1 MAEFDLD
8 GKYDCQTTI
17 KVVGVGGGGCN
28 AVRTMLGD
36 GVVGADFVVMNTDM
50 QALNDSPCEGRVQ
63 LGERLTRGLGAGAN
77 PDVGRKAAME
87 DVNRISEVVAGSD
100 MVFITAGMGGGT
112 GTGAAPIVAQAAKE
126 AGALTVAVVTRPF
139 GFEGRKRSRAAEEG
153 LGNLAPNVDALIVIP
168 NDKLL
173 DLDPNLTAADA
184 FRQADS
190 VLSTSVRG
198 ITEIIQVSGRINV
211 DFADVRTTLTAAGAC
226 VMGQGEGRGEKRAVE
241 ATQAAVCSPFLEE
254 NTLRGATRVLVNF
267 IGGSNMKLSEI
278 REAMEYLREQVHEDA
293 DVIMGQVELP
303 DHEDSIRVTVI
314 ATGFRREYEGTQIG
328 ARAGAQAVTTQPRTA
343 QYPAVAPYEMPAP
356 APRSRSSSSSC
367 PPPRRSAAAA
377 AAEAAR
383 QSQTPLFASAGG
395 GMVDEI
401 LDIPTYLRKQG
412 GE

>member
-8 GKYDCQTTI
+8 VKYDCQTTI

-28 AVRTMLGD
+28 AVRTMISD
-36 GVVGADFVVMNTDM
+36 GVAGADFIVMNTDM

-139 GFEGRKRSRAAEEG
+139 GFEGRRRSRAAEEG

-211 DFADVRTTLTAAGAC
+211 DFADVRTTLTSAGPC
-226 VMGQGEGRGEKRAVE
+226 VMGQGEGRGEKRAIE

-278 REAMEYLREQVHEDA
+278 REAMEYLRDQVHEDA

-314 ATGFRREYEGTQIG
+314 ATGFRREFEGVQIG
-328 ARAGAQAVTTQPRTA
+328 ARAAAQAATVQPRGS
-343 QYPAVAPYEMPAP
+343 QYPVSAPYEMPAP
-356 APRSRSSSSSC
+356 AQRPRTSSA

-383 QSQTPLFASAGG
+383 QSQTPLFAQAGS

>member
-8 GKYDCQTTI
+8 VKYDCQTTI

-28 AVRTMLGD
+28 AVRTMLND
-36 GVVGADFVVMNTDM
+36 GVAGADFVVMNTDM
-50 QALNDSPCEGRVQ
+50 QALNDSPCESRVQ

-77 PDVGRKAAME
+77 PDVGRKAALE
-87 DVNRISEVVAGSD
+87 DVNRISETIAGAD

-139 GFEGRKRSRAAEEG
+139 GFEGKRRLRAAEEG
-153 LGNLAPNVDALIVIP
+153 LSNLVPNVDALIVLP

-173 DLDPNLTAADA
+173 DLDPDLAAAEA
-184 FRQADS
+184 FRLADG

-211 DFADVRTTLTAAGAC
+211 DFADVRTTLTGAGPC
-226 VMGQGEGRGEKRAVE
+226 VMGQGEARGEKRALE

-254 NTLRGATRVLVNF
+254 ASLRGATRVLVNF

-278 REAMEYLREQVHEDA
+278 REAMDYLREQVHEDA

-314 ATGFRREYEGTQIG
+314 ATGFHREFDSAVVG
-328 ARAGAQAVTTQPRTA
+328 ARAMAGHPAAQPRTSS
-343 QYPAVAPYEMPAP
+343 YPSASAIEMPAP
-356 APRSRSSSSSC
+356 AQRPRTSSC
-367 PPPRRSAAAA
+367 PPPRRNASAADAS
-377 AAEAAR
+377 R
-383 QSQTPLFASAGG
+383 QSQGSLFGAPGE
-395 GMVDEI
+395 DL
-401 LDIPTYLRKQG
+401 LDIPTYLRKQS
-412 GE
+412 E

>member
-1 MAEFDLD
+1 MAEFDLEV
-8 GKYDCQTTI
+8 KFDCQTTI

-28 AVRTMLGD
+28 AVRTMIGD
-36 GVVGADFVVMNTDM
+36 GVEGAEFLVMNTDM
-50 QALNDSPCEGRVQ
+50 QALNDSPCEHRVQ

-77 PDVGRKAAME
+77 PDVGRKAALE
-87 DVNRISEVVAGSD
+87 DVNRIAEVIQGVD

-139 GFEGRKRSRAAEEG
+139 NFEGRRRQRAAEEG
-153 LGNLAPNVDALIVIP
+153 LANLSPNVDALIVIP

-211 DFADVRTTLTAAGAC
+211 DFADVRTTLCGAGPC
-226 VMGQGEGRGEKRAVE
+226 VMGQGEARGERRAVE
-241 ATQAAVCSPFLEE
+241 AMQSAVCSPFLEE
-254 NTLRGATRVLVNF
+254 SSLRGATRVLVNF

-278 REAMEYLREQVHEDA
+278 REAMEFLREQVHEDA

-303 DHEDSIRVTVI
+303 DHDDTIRVTVI
-314 ATGFRREYEGTQIG
+314 ATGFRREGDHVVIG
-328 ARAGAQAVTTQPRTA
+328 ARAATTQPQTCAPPRQTS
-343 QYPAVAPYEMPAP
+343 YPVSGAYEMPAP
-356 APRSRSSSSSC
+356 AQRPRTSST
-367 PPPRRSAAAA
+367 PPPRRSAAQV
-377 AAEAAR
+377 AAEARA
-383 QSQTPLFASAGG
+383 SQMPLVASGS
-395 GMVDEI
+395 MVDEI
-401 LDIPTYLRKQG
+401 LDIPTYLRKQA
-412 GE
+412 E